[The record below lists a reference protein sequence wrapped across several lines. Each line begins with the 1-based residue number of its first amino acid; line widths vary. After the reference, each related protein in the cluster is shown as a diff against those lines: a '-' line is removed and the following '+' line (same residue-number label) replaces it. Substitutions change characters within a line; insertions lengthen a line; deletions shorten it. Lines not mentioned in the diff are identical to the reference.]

1 MTLPGGPANKIGN
14 RYETLW
20 TVSECLR
27 MLDGTTESIRIEAPG
42 IEKAE
47 FVVTADPLWERH
59 QVKRSHP
66 SGKWSLH
73 ALAVGGLLQAIGEA
87 LAGDEGRFVF
97 VSGSDARELS
107 DLCESANH
115 AESVEEFEHDFL
127 AAKARKKAFEKL
139 RCCWACDVPTAVERL
154 RRIEVHTIDER
165 ELEAKV
171 RWSVQALFL
180 AEPGNVVSALRAI
193 VEDSLHHTIT
203 RQCLVD
209 ALAQRGYRLRHLSS
223 PEHAGVAVEETTDR
237 YLASTKPQLIR
248 KTLVSRKSAGTL
260 LSRLGEM
267 ATDSVVT
274 GRAGAGKT
282 ACVIETVEGLR
293 EQGLPVLAFR
303 LDRVL
308 SASSITDLGSRLG
321 LEESPVLV
329 LAAAADAAGRP
340 GVLIV
345 DQLDAVS
352 TLSGRSSGTF
362 DLVERLLQEARGMRA
377 RVAIHTVVVC
387 RAFDWQNDHRLRK
400 LLPDSGAQVDVTE
413 FTSDGV
419 ESILADGGFDPALFQ
434 ERQLALLR
442 LAQNLSLFLEGGFDT
457 SSTPAFSTEKALFDK
472 YWDAKRQS
480 VADQIAPAPDQ
491 WMAVTKTLCDKMT
504 STQQLSVSKE
514 RLDPVSPDCVSRMTS
529 EGVLTFDGRRY
540 GFGHESFFD
549 YCFARLFVNGSESL
563 VSFLKSSKQHLFHRA
578 QVRQVL
584 AYLRDAER
592 DRYLREL
599 AGLLLEE
606 GIRAH
611 IKDLVFALLAEVRD
625 PDEEEWEI
633 WRRWIAPELKAIED
647 GAPNPDKL
655 SQVAWRRFFGS
666 PSWFAWIDG
675 RGMVKG
681 WLASG
686 NDRLADMATNYL
698 RIHQSVSPDRIAAL
712 LEPYADC
719 GGAWPQRLRAVTSW
733 SGRHTS
739 RRFFDL
745 VLRLVD
751 NGTLDEARLPI
762 ATNSTF
768 WLLFYGLDET
778 CPEWFAEVLAHRLR
792 RRVAIIRNAGDCL
805 KSRAL
810 IGYDSFAA
818 GMTSK
823 SAKDAPAA
831 FVRHVLP
838 VLLDIS
844 DAASTDDDERPKRD
858 AVWPVLIKTE
868 QPDGEQACLA
878 GTAGALASLAREGAA
893 DLGDIIADLGRR
905 DTHVANHLLLA
916 LYAGGAA
923 RYADEAA
930 RLLCDQPWRFE
941 CGFSDSPHWC
951 AMETIRAVLPH
962 CTAENRQKIETA
974 ILDYVPAYECTR
986 YGYENYGLAQ
996 FELLSAITPEL
1007 RSTRAQARFGE
1018 LERKFGTPPGGPR
1031 GIVAGWVKP
1040 PIEKDDAARMTDDQW
1055 LWAIAKHNSDKWPW
1069 REDLIGGARDLAQV
1083 LEAQAKEEPE
1093 RFARLGL
1100 RLPANANP
1108 VYLDRTLAALTGA
1121 PITTDLKLQI
1131 CRKAF
1136 EEALEACGKSI
1147 ADLIGSIKGPL
1158 PDDAVRMLQR
1168 LATEHEDP
1176 TREVWQDTQLLSVID
1191 IRQMAKS
1198 ASGETSTKDAG
1209 DSKAYY
1215 NGDPHHHGTN
1225 TVRGRAAIAVQNLIL
1240 AASAHVDR
1248 FRPALERMVRD
1259 PSAAVRS
1266 CVSGTLRAVAWHD
1279 PALGMSLFLKMDL
1292 SEDSLLATDH
1302 VYGFIRDAI
1311 RDNFAEVEPVLKR
1324 MLRSPEPD
1332 VRKAGG
1338 RLASLAALHGQN
1350 SASLVDEALQG
1361 DACARLGVAEIASAH
1376 IDVPQYRA
1384 WAEARLV
1391 ALFDDEDVT
1400 VRRKAASCFRRV
1412 EHGTL
1417 ETLEELIAKFCD
1429 SKAFQEDSS
1438 SVLHALEKTRGQLPG
1453 TTCDVCERFLDRFSD
1468 EARDSRIS
1476 RAGDAHDVTELVF
1489 RTYQQHQD
1497 DIWTVRSLDL
1507 IDRLC
1512 LEGVGD
1518 AESEFEQFER

>member
-1 MTLPGGPANKIGN
+1 MTLPGGPANKLGN
-14 RYETLW
+14 RYENWW
-20 TVSECLR
+20 TVSECVR
-27 MLDGTTESIRIEAPG
+27 MLGGETEAIRIEVPG
-42 IEKAE
+42 VDKAE
-47 FVVTADPLWERH
+47 FVVTTGMRRELH

-66 SGKWSLH
+66 TGKWSLA
-73 ALAVGGLLQAIGEA
+73 ALGADGLLQAIGQK
-87 LAGDEGRFVF
+87 LVGNDDRFVF
-97 VSGSDARELS
+97 ASGSDARELAE
-107 DLCESANH
+107 LCDAAWD
-115 AESVEEFEHDFL
+115 AESDTELEHHFLEAAERRNRFENLCD
-127 AAKARKKAFEKL
+127 R
-139 RCCWACDVPTAVERL
+139 WGCDVATARERL
-154 RRIEVHTIDER
+154 QRIDIRTINEH
-165 ELEAKV
+165 ELQEKV
-171 RWSVQALFL
+171 RWGVQALFL
-180 AEPGNVVSALRAI
+180 ENPEKVTSELRTI
-193 VEDSLHHTIT
+193 VQDSVHRTIS
-203 RQCLVD
+203 RQDLVEQ
-209 ALAQRGYRLRHLSS
+209 LAKRGFLLRRIRNS
-223 PEHAGVAVEETTDR
+223 EHAAVAVQEATDDR
-237 YLASTKPQLIR
+237 YLGSARQRLIR
-248 KTLVSRKSAGTL
+248 QTLVSTTAAKTL
-260 LSRLGEM
+260 LSRIRET

-274 GRAGAGKT
+274 GKAGAGKT
-282 ACVIETVEGLR
+282 ACVIEIVDGLR

-303 LDRVL
+303 LDRFL
-308 SASSITDLGSRLG
+308 SASSTKELGTDLG

-329 LAAAADAAGRP
+329 LAAAAKAAQRP

-345 DQLDAVS
+345 DQLDVVS

-362 DLVERLLQEARGMRA
+362 DLVEGLLREARGTRA
-377 RVAIHTVVVC
+377 RAAIHTVVVC

-400 LLPDSGAQVDVTE
+400 LLPDSDAQIEVAAFAVNEVRT
-413 FTSDGV
+413 
-419 ESILADGGFDPALFQ
+419 ILTDTGFDPALFLP
-434 ERQLALLR
+434 RQLKLLQ
-442 LAQNLSLFLEGGFDT
+442 LPQNLYLFLEAGFDT
-457 SSTPAFSTEKALFDK
+457 SHTPNFGTTKALFDQ
-472 YWDAKRQS
+472 YWDAKRRLVS
-480 VADQIAPAPDQ
+480 DRLAPAPDQ
-491 WMAVTKTLCDKMT
+491 WMDVIKTICNEMTTNQQLAVTKEKLDH
-504 STQQLSVSKE
+504 VSA
-514 RLDPVSPDCVSRMTS
+514 DCVNRMTS
-529 EGVLTFDGRRY
+529 EGVLTFDGSRY

-549 YCFARLFVNGSESL
+549 YCFARLFVSNSESL
-563 VSFLKSSKQHLFHRA
+563 VSFLKGSEQHLFRRA

-584 AYLRDAER
+584 TYFRDAER
-592 DRYLREL
+592 DRYLQEL
-599 AGLLLEE
+599 ADLLSDD

-611 IKDLVFALLAEVRD
+611 IKDLAFALLAEVPD
-625 PDEEEWEI
+625 PDEKEWEI
-633 WRRWIAPELKAIED
+633 WKEWIAPALKAVGND
-647 GAPNPDKL
+647 VPNPNKL
-655 SQVAWRRFFGS
+655 SEMAWRRFFRS
-666 PSWFAWIDG
+666 PSWFVCADE
-675 RGMVKG
+675 RSMVKG

-686 NDRLADMATNYL
+686 NDRLADMAANYL
-698 RIHQSVSPDRIAAL
+698 RIHQSDSPDRVAAL
-712 LEPYADC
+712 LEPYADH
-719 GGAWPQRLRAVTSW
+719 GGAWPQRLRNIMSW
-733 SGRHTS
+733 GGQHLS
-739 RRFFDL
+739 RCLFDL
-745 VLRLVD
+745 FLRLVD
-751 NGTLDEARLPI
+751 NGVLDEARAPI
-762 ATNSTF
+762 AINSTF
-768 WLLFYGLDET
+768 WDILYGLDET
-778 CPEWFAEVLAHRLR
+778 HPEWVAEVLAHWLR
-792 RRVAIIRNAGDCL
+792 RRFEVLR
-805 KSRAL
+805 
-810 IGYDSFAA
+810 AA
-818 GMTSK
+818 GNHLSGRDLIDRDD
-823 SAKDAPAA
+823 SAAKMFENSAERAPAA
-831 FVRHVLP
+831 FMRYVLP
-838 VLLDIS
+838 AVLDIA
-844 DAASTDDDERPKRD
+844 DAAPTGTDLPKRD

-878 GTAGALASLAREGAA
+878 GTAGALASLAREDAA
-893 DLGDIIADLGRR
+893 DLGNIIADLRRR

-916 LYAGGAA
+916 LYAGGAE

-941 CGFSDSPHWC
+941 CGVSGNPHWC

-962 CTAENRQKIETA
+962 CTAENRHKIEAA

-986 YGYENYGLAQ
+986 YGYKNYRLAQ

-1031 GIVAGWVKP
+1031 EIVGWVKP
-1040 PIEKDDAARMTDDQW
+1040 PIEKDDAVRMTDDQW
-1055 LWAIAKHNSDKWPW
+1055 LRAIVKHNSDEWPW

-1083 LEAQAKEEPE
+1083 LEAQAREEPE

-1100 RLPANANP
+1100 RFPADANP
-1108 VYLDRTLAALTGA
+1108 VYLERTLAALTGA

-1147 ADLIGSIKGPL
+1147 ADLIGSIGAPL
-1158 PDDAVRMLQR
+1158 PDEAVQMLQR